1 MITEKSLFSCF
12 MLATSQ
18 VDVQQIP
25 PCLRS
30 GTHQDWFTKVKVLQK
45 SAESTATNQHLRDRV
60 ECGWRLEQQG
70 WGARSALWFF
80 FEWQF
85 WKKKKQP
92 MIFTW
97 SNSLKCE
104 VWPTV
109 AQRPQVWIDGWCCW
123 FLNIS
128 VASFHFFFTGSCNKS
143 HGETWLPQD
152 HSCCH
157 WCSVKPLLSLKGSL

>member
-1 MITEKSLFSCF
+1 MFSRSLPALGLGHTRTGSQRWKSFRKVQRAL
-12 MLATSQ
+12 LQTSILETGWS
-18 VDVQQIP
+18 V
-25 PCLRS
+25 
-30 GTHQDWFTKVKVLQK
+30 GGDW
-45 SAESTATNQHLRDRV
+45 SSRAEGQGVLRDFSLNGSS
-60 ECGWRLEQQG
+60 E
-70 WGARSALWFF
+70 
-80 FEWQF
+80 
-85 WKKKKQP
+85 KKKKQP
-92 MIFTW
+92 VIFTW
-97 SNSLKCE
+97 TNSLKCE